1 MKHRE
6 VTFGVKMK
14 KMIFVFG
21 VITLVSGLFLI
32 FFSWTVVPTKHY
44 WEVTSMYVFGGES
57 RSTTLYYKPKPTS
70 NITLD
75 VPIMLHNK
83 TGTITIRVKGPEVD
97 EKITLV
103 NWTGCRFNLPP
114 EPSLTGYVDNDSPE
128 SIFVYFVM
136 SYDAKEIDNS
146 LTYAGVFLT
155 ALGII
160 ELGASFIKVPTK
172 PLNLEEEKLR

>member
-14 KMIFVFG
+14 KMLFVFG
-21 VITLVSGLFLI
+21 VITLVSGVFLI
-32 FFSWTVVPTKHY
+32 FFLGRVVPTEHF
-44 WEVTSMYVFGGES
+44 WDVTSMWVSGEES
-57 RSTTLYYKPKPTS
+57 RSTALYYKPKPTS

-114 EPSLTGYVDNDSPE
+114 EPSLIGYVDNDSPG
-128 SIFVYFVM
+128 SILVYFVM

>member
-1 MKHRE
+1 MEHGE

-21 VITLVSGLFLI
+21 VITLVSGLILI
-32 FFSWTVVPTKHY
+32 FFSGTVVPTKHC
-44 WEVTSMYVFGGES
+44 WLTSMWVSGGES
-57 RSTTLYYKPKPTS
+57 RSTALYYKPKPTS

-114 EPSLTGYVDNDSPE
+114 EP
-128 SIFVYFVM
+128 
-136 SYDAKEIDNS
+136 
-146 LTYAGVFLT
+146 
-155 ALGII
+155 
-160 ELGASFIKVPTK
+160 
-172 PLNLEEEKLR
+172 